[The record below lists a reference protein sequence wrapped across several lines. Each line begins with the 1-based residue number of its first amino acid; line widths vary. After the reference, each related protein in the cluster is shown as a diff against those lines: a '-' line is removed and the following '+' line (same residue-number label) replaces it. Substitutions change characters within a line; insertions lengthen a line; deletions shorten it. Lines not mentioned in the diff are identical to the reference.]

1 MSQLTMKSNDTS
13 EEVKPWVR
21 RMGRFGYMSKG
32 AVYGI
37 VGILA
42 LLAALGVG
50 GGETTDTSGAMQQV
64 ATLPFGEILL
74 WIVGIGL
81 FFYVMWELV
90 RAIFDPQHKGT
101 DAKGIFTR
109 IAYAVSGIIYAG
121 LAISALQIAMNARN
135 GGGNSEQTISA
146 MLLGQPFGQWLVG
159 ILGAGVIIYGLYNI
173 YTGYKEK
180 FMSKLIINDMSQS
193 EKKLARKSGKIG
205 LIARGVVLSM
215 VGFFFVQTAITA
227 NPDESKGLDGA
238 LGEIASQPY
247 GQVLLGLAA
256 VGLILYA
263 VYEIIRGRYA
273 RMNFGK
279 DE

>member
-1 MSQLTMKSNDTS
+1 MSQLAKKSNDTT

-32 AVYGI
+32 AIYGI
-37 VGILA
+37 VGVLA

-64 ATLPFGEILL
+64 ATLPFGEVLL

-81 FFYVMWELV
+81 FFYVLWELI
-90 RAIFDPQHKGT
+90 RAIFDPQHKGR
-101 DAKGIFTR
+101 DAKGIATR
-109 IAYAVSGIIYAG
+109 VAYAVSGVIYGA
-121 LAISALQIAMNARN
+121 LALSAIQIAMNAGS

-146 MLLGQPFGQWLVG
+146 TLLGQPFGQWLVG
-159 ILGAGVIIYGLYNI
+159 ILGAGIIIYGLYNI

-180 FMSKLIINDMSQS
+180 FMNKLIINDMSES

-205 LIARGVVLSM
+205 LIARGIVLSM
-215 VGFFFVQTAITA
+215 VGSFFIQTAITA
-227 NPDESKGLDGA
+227 NPDETKGLDGA
-238 LGEIASQPY
+238 LGEIASQPF

>member
-21 RMGRFGYMSKG
+21 RLGRFGYMSKG

-50 GGETTDTSGAMQQV
+50 GETTDTSGALQQV
-64 ATLPFGEILL
+64 ATLPFGEVLL

-81 FFYVMWELV
+81 FFYVMWEIV
-90 RAIFDPQHKGT
+90 RAIFDPQHKGN
-101 DAKGIFTR
+101 DAKGIATR
-109 IAYAVSGIIYAG
+109 IAYAVSGVIYAG
-121 LAISALQIAMNARN
+121 LAVSALQIAMNAGS

-180 FMSKLIINDMSQS
+180 FMSKLIINDMSES

-205 LIARGVVLSM
+205 LTARGVVLAM
-215 VGFFFVQTAITA
+215 VGFFFIQTAITS
-227 NPDESKGLDGA
+227 NPDQSKGLDGA

-256 VGLILYA
+256 AGLVLYA

-279 DE
+279 NE

>member
-1 MSQLTMKSNDTS
+1 MSQMTTKSDETK

-32 AVYGI
+32 SVYGI

-81 FFYVMWELV
+81 LFYVIWEFI
-90 RAIFDPQHKGT
+90 RAILDPQHKGKDT
-101 DAKGIFTR
+101 RGIATR
-109 IAYAVSGIIYAG
+109 IAYAISGIIYGG
-121 LAISALQIAMNARN
+121 LAVSAIQIAMHAGS
-135 GGGNSEQTISA
+135 GGGNSNQTISA
-146 MLLGQPFGQWLVG
+146 MLLGQPFGRLLIG
-159 ILGAGVIIYGLYNI
+159 ILGAGVIIYGLYNL

-180 FMSKLIINDMSQS
+180 FMRKFILNDMNEH
-193 EKKLARKSGKIG
+193 EKNLARKSGKIG
-205 LIARGVVLSM
+205 LIARGVVLAM
-215 VGFFFVQTAITA
+215 VGFFFMQTAITA
-227 NPDESKGLDGA
+227 NPEESKGLDGA

-247 GQVLLGLAA
+247 GQVLLGLTAA
-256 VGLILYA
+256 GLILYA
-263 VYEIIRGRYA
+263 IYEIIRGRYA

>member
-1 MSQLTMKSNDTS
+1 MSQMTMKSNDTK
-13 EEVKPWVR
+13 EDVKPWVR

-37 VGILA
+37 VGVLA

-81 FFYVMWELV
+81 IFYVMWEFV
-90 RAIFDPQHKGT
+90 RAIFDPQHKGN
-101 DAKGIFTR
+101 DAKGIGSR
-109 IAYAVSGIIYAG
+109 LAYAISGVIYGG
-121 LAISALQIAMNARN
+121 LAISAIQIAMHAGG

-146 MLLGQPFGQWLVG
+146 MLLGQPFGQFLVG
-159 ILGAGVIIYGLYNI
+159 LLGAGVIVYGLYNL
-173 YTGYKEK
+173 YSGYKEK
-180 FMSKLIINDMSQS
+180 FMSKFIINDMNEH
-193 EKKLARKSGKIG
+193 EKKIARKAGKIG
-205 LIARGVVLSM
+205 LIARGIVLAM
-215 VGFFFVQTAITA
+215 VGFFFIQTAITA
-227 NPDESKGLDGA
+227 NPDQSKGLDGA

-263 VYEIIRGRYA
+263 IYEIIRGRYA

>member
-1 MSQLTMKSNDTS
+1 MSQSTAKSNDTS

-37 VGILA
+37 VGVLA

-50 GGETTDTSGAMQQV
+50 GGETTDTSGALQQV

-81 FFYVMWELV
+81 FFYVIWELI
-90 RAIFDPQHKGT
+90 RAILDPQHKGT
-101 DAKGIFTR
+101 DAKGIATR
-109 IAYAVSGIIYAG
+109 LAYVISGVIYGG
-121 LAISALQIAMNARN
+121 LAISAIQIAMNAGS

-146 MLLGQPFGQWLVG
+146 MLLGQPYGRWLIG

-173 YTGYKEK
+173 LQGYKEK
-180 FMSKLIINDMSQS
+180 FMRKFIINDMS
-193 EKKLARKSGKIG
+193 EKEKSLARKSGKIG
-205 LIARGVVLSM
+205 LIARGIVLSM
-215 VGFFFVQTAITA
+215 VGFFFIQTAITA
-227 NPDESKGLDGA
+227 NPEQSKGLDGA

-247 GQVLLGLAA
+247 GQVLLGLTAA
-256 VGLILYA
+256 GLVLYA
-263 VYEIIRGRYA
+263 IYEIIRGRYA